1 VPTERRRPYPG
12 SITAADA
19 ALPLTGKLERTSVR
33 TSDERRATSDER
45 RATSESNANRKKL
58 RGYCPALEVDYLD
71 NQFTGGYMRR
81 HVLFGR
87 SWTRPS

>member
-33 TSDERRATSDER
+33 TSDER